1 MKQNYSNI
9 QELCMIGLATAIICI
24 IAPLSIPMPLSV
36 PMTLQ
41 TFIITL
47 VTMIL
52 GAKRGTTAT
61 FIYIVLGSF
70 GLPIFSNFTGGWQ
83 ILIGP
88 TGGFILS
95 FPLMA
100 YIIGHSPNILGLIGA
115 QICNF
120 VCGIVMFCII
130 TKSSL
135 FVGLTTCVVPFI
147 PITIIKAYL
156 AYLVGTKIRK
166 RINIFGIV
174 D

>member
-70 GLPIFSNFTGGWQ
+70 GLPIFSN
-83 ILIGP
+83 
-88 TGGFILS
+88 
-95 FPLMA
+95 
-100 YIIGHSPNILGLIGA
+100 YIGA
-115 QICNF
+115 DWRSNLQFRLRNCN
-120 VCGIVMFCII
+120 VLHYN
-130 TKSSL
+130 K
-135 FVGLTTCVVPFI
+135 
-147 PITIIKAYL
+147 K
-156 AYLVGTKIRK
+156 
-166 RINIFGIV
+166 
-174 D
+174 